1 MQQSINFSHLIGRTD
16 GDKFMSSKINND
28 LVKKAQKGD
37 ADSFGELYEAYK
49 DDMFRFAY
57 YYTGSVSLSE
67 DAVSEAALIAF
78 QKLPQLRKTS
88 AFKSWLFKILYNEC
102 KAAQRE
108 KALTARNS
116 ELSQVPSLTYDFADT
131 NESIALKNAL
141 SSLSEEEREIII
153 LYFTC
158 GYTSKEISEITG
170 IKDATVRSKI
180 SRATGKLRTMLS
192 M

>member
-1 MQQSINFSHLIGRTD
+1 
-16 GDKFMSSKINND
+16 MSSKITND
-28 LVKKAQKGD
+28 LVRKAQKGD
-37 ADSFGELYEAYK
+37 ADSFGELYGIFK

-57 YYTGSVSLSE
+57 YYTGSISLAE

-78 QKLPQLRKTS
+78 QKIPALRKAS
-88 AFKSWLFKILYNEC
+88 AFKSWLFKILYHQC
-102 KAAQRE
+102 KAAQKE
-108 KALTARNS
+108 KSFAARNS
-116 ELSQVPSLTYDFADT
+116 ELSETPALTYDFADT

-141 SSLSEEEREIII
+141 RSLTEEEREIII

-180 SRATGKLRTMLS
+180 SRTTGKLRTMLS

>member
-1 MQQSINFSHLIGRTD
+1 
-16 GDKFMSSKINND
+16 MSSKITND
-28 LVKKAQKGD
+28 LVRKAQKGD
-37 ADSFGELYEAYK
+37 ADSFGELYSIFK

-57 YYTGSVSLSE
+57 YYTGSVSLAE

-78 QKLPQLRKTS
+78 QKIPQLKKAS

-102 KAAQRE
+102 KAAQKE
-108 KALTARNS
+108 KALSAKSS
-116 ELSQVPSLTYDFADT
+116 ELSEHQSLTYYSGDT
-131 NESIALKNAL
+131 NESIALKSAL
-141 SSLSEEEREIII
+141 KSLSDEEREIII

-180 SRATGKLRTMLS
+180 SRTTGKLRTMLS

>member
-1 MQQSINFSHLIGRTD
+1 
-16 GDKFMSSKINND
+16 MSSKITND
-28 LVKKAQKGD
+28 LVRKAQKGD
-37 ADSFGELYEAYK
+37 TDSFGELYEIYK

-57 YYTGSVSLSE
+57 YYTGSVSLAE

-78 QKLPQLRKTS
+78 QKIPRLKKAAS
-88 AFKSWLFKILYNEC
+88 FKSWLFKILYHQC
-102 KAAQRE
+102 KAAQKE
-108 KALTARNS
+108 KALTAMNS
-116 ELSQVPSLTYDFADT
+116 EISEFQALAYESGDT

-141 SSLSEEEREIII
+141 RSLTEEEREIII

-180 SRATGKLRTMLS
+180 SRTTGKLRTMLS